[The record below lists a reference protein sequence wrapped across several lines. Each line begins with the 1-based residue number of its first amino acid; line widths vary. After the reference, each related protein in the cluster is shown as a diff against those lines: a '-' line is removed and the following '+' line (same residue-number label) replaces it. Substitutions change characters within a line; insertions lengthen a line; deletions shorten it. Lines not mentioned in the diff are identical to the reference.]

1 MKNLLSKIRVIGVP
15 IILCL
20 ALIFTSIESIL
31 SNSNLQGN
39 ARVINYTGIVR
50 GATQRLVKMEL
61 NHHPNDELITKLDKI
76 LLGLSK
82 GSDELNLIKL
92 NDNHFQTL
100 LGEMEED
107 WADIK
112 NEIYRFREDDAYKE
126 ELFTMSED
134 YFELADQTVL
144 AAEVYSENVV
154 QDTRDFLFYMN
165 AFFIGMAIIFAILAF
180 YQEKRRQKLIEAEK
194 KNREKSEQLS
204 KRFEDMLVPMNEIS
218 ELMYVSDIET
228 YDLLFANEAG
238 KKTFHIDN
246 TKKNK
251 CYKVIQGFDAP
262 CPFCTNHLL
271 SMDETYSWEYTNP
284 LTKRHYLLKDR
295 LMEWEG
301 RLARMEI
308 AFDITET
315 ANEKIELKKRLER
328 DNILVDCIRELYRN
342 HDLLAAMNYMLEHIG
357 QMFGAQR
364 AYVFLMEGDYASNV
378 AEWCQEGIVPQIDN
392 LQNVSLSEFA
402 LWIEMFKQQKDIVIE
417 NIESLKEKQRAEY
430 EFLKKQDIQS
440 VIMVSIEKG
449 GLLAGSIG
457 LDNPDPN
464 LMSNA
469 VTFLE
474 TLRYFV
480 MLAIRRYEDEKMLQR
495 LSYVDTLTSFYNRNR
510 FIEDIE
516 KIEKETNSIG
526 VIYLDINGL
535 KEVNDH
541 FGHLSGDNLLKRCAD
556 IIQKSIEKGSFYRIG
571 GDEFV
576 VICQTID
583 EEEFLLYVNHLKE
596 HFAQINDCKAA
607 IGYKWSDS
615 SQNIK
620 KLINIA
626 DELMY
631 QDKQSFYEQ
640 HDMTR
645 RYRYNQK
652 MLKNQKNNIDK

>member
-535 KEVNDH
+535 KEVNDR

-583 EEEFLLYVNHLKE
+583 EEEFLSYVNHLKE

>member
-194 KNREKSEQLS
+194 RNREKSEQLS
-204 KRFEDMLVPMNEIS
+204 KRFEEMLVPMNEIS
-218 ELMYVSDIET
+218 EMMYVSDIET

-583 EEEFLLYVNHLKE
+583 EEEFLSYVNHLKE

-652 MLKNQKNNIDK
+652 MLKNPKNNIDK

>member
-535 KEVNDH
+535 KEVNDR

-556 IIQKSIEKGSFYRIG
+556 IIQKSIEKGSFYQIG

-583 EEEFLLYVNHLKE
+583 EEEFLSYVNHLKE

-652 MLKNQKNNIDK
+652 MLKNPKNNIDK

>member
-535 KEVNDH
+535 KEVNDR

-583 EEEFLLYVNHLKE
+583 EEEFLSYVNHLKE

-652 MLKNQKNNIDK
+652 MLKNPKNNIDK

>member
-251 CYKVIQGFDAP
+251 CYRVIQGFDAP

-457 LDNPDPN
+457 LDNPDPS

-556 IIQKSIEKGSFYRIG
+556 IIQKSIEKGSFYRLV
-571 GDEFV
+571 EM
-576 VICQTID
+576 IC
-583 EEEFLLYVNHLKE
+583 
-596 HFAQINDCKAA
+596 C
-607 IGYKWSDS
+607 
-615 SQNIK
+615 
-620 KLINIA
+620 
-626 DELMY
+626 
-631 QDKQSFYEQ
+631 
-640 HDMTR
+640 DMS
-645 RYRYNQK
+645 
-652 MLKNQKNNIDK
+652 NNR

>member
-1 MKNLLSKIRVIGVP
+1 MPGSY
-15 IILCL
+15 
-20 ALIFTSIESIL
+20 FTSIESIL

-308 AFDITET
+308 AFDIT
-315 ANEKIELKKRLER
+315 NNQMKRL
-328 DNILVDCIRELYRN
+328 N
-342 HDLLAAMNYMLEHIG
+342 
-357 QMFGAQR
+357 
-364 AYVFLMEGDYASNV
+364 
-378 AEWCQEGIVPQIDN
+378 
-392 LQNVSLSEFA
+392 
-402 LWIEMFKQQKDIVIE
+402 
-417 NIESLKEKQRAEY
+417 
-430 EFLKKQDIQS
+430 
-440 VIMVSIEKG
+440 
-449 GLLAGSIG
+449 
-457 LDNPDPN
+457 
-464 LMSNA
+464 
-469 VTFLE
+469 
-474 TLRYFV
+474 
-480 MLAIRRYEDEKMLQR
+480 
-495 LSYVDTLTSFYNRNR
+495 
-510 FIEDIE
+510 
-516 KIEKETNSIG
+516 
-526 VIYLDINGL
+526 
-535 KEVNDH
+535 
-541 FGHLSGDNLLKRCAD
+541 
-556 IIQKSIEKGSFYRIG
+556 
-571 GDEFV
+571 
-576 VICQTID
+576 
-583 EEEFLLYVNHLKE
+583 
-596 HFAQINDCKAA
+596 
-607 IGYKWSDS
+607 
-615 SQNIK
+615 
-620 KLINIA
+620 
-626 DELMY
+626 
-631 QDKQSFYEQ
+631 
-640 HDMTR
+640 
-645 RYRYNQK
+645 
-652 MLKNQKNNIDK
+652 

>member
-535 KEVNDH
+535 KEVNDR

-583 EEEFLLYVNHLKE
+583 EEEFLSYVNHLKE
-596 HFAQINDCKAA
+596 HFDQINDCKAA

-652 MLKNQKNNIDK
+652 MLKNPKNNIDK

>member
-251 CYKVIQGFDAP
+251 CYRVIQGFDAP

-457 LDNPDPN
+457 LDNPDPS

-583 EEEFLLYVNHLKE
+583 EEEFLSYVNHLKE

-652 MLKNQKNNIDK
+652 MLKNPKNNIDK

>member
-1 MKNLLSKIRVIGVP
+1 
-15 IILCL
+15 
-20 ALIFTSIESIL
+20 
-31 SNSNLQGN
+31 
-39 ARVINYTGIVR
+39 
-50 GATQRLVKMEL
+50 
-61 NHHPNDELITKLDKI
+61 
-76 LLGLSK
+76 
-82 GSDELNLIKL
+82 
-92 NDNHFQTL
+92 
-100 LGEMEED
+100 
-107 WADIK
+107 
-112 NEIYRFREDDAYKE
+112 
-126 ELFTMSED
+126 
-134 YFELADQTVL
+134 
-144 AAEVYSENVV
+144 
-154 QDTRDFLFYMN
+154 
-165 AFFIGMAIIFAILAF
+165 
-180 YQEKRRQKLIEAEK
+180 
-194 KNREKSEQLS
+194 
-204 KRFEDMLVPMNEIS
+204 MLVPMNEIS

-535 KEVNDH
+535 KEVNDR

-583 EEEFLLYVNHLKE
+583 EEEFLSYVNHLKE

-652 MLKNQKNNIDK
+652 MLKNPKNNIDK

>member
-583 EEEFLLYVNHLKE
+583 EEEFLSYVNHLKE

>member
-1 MKNLLSKIRVIGVP
+1 MRNLLSKIRVIGVP

-112 NEIYRFREDDAYKE
+112 NEIYHFREDDAYKE

-535 KEVNDH
+535 KEVNDR

-652 MLKNQKNNIDK
+652 MLKNPKNNIDK

>member
-576 VICQTID
+576 VICQTKD

-652 MLKNQKNNIDK
+652 MLKNPKNNIDK